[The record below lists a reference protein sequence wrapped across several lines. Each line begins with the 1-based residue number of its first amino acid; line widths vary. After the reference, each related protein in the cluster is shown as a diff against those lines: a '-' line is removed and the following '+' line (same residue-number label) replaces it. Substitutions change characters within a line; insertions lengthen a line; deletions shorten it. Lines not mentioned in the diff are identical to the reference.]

1 MKRKVIVLN
10 NDCINKYGYRFE
22 VSDLE
27 KALAQQ
33 WRAGSPSFISHD
45 YHRPIAWT
53 APFGLWVTPV
63 ETVLMGVVHYIETD
77 VDSELIEILTK
88 NFLCDKVLNNSGE
101 ALKMFPEDL
110 RKHASE
116 KGYIVNRECVSIV
129 DPGIAKRVLPNLFET
144 SDLDKRSLVDLKKL
158 KPIAPGVFEVDGYA
172 VFAHRFF
179 RRSLSSIN
187 NLNQKFL
194 ASLQDL
200 TRREKLKVKIS
211 LDPDSIGLVDT
222 YVNPIE
228 LDFWWGPKFSESLND
243 IPAGVTQ
250 YKSNERQRLF
260 SGIEIT
266 EFWWHPQNGIQSL
279 ECEEIR
285 DFPSYGVSDKKYG
298 LRYVHSMIDK
308 DGAPDHL
315 DGAIR
320 LYDEEAYIE
329 RLGVSIAKAGKNT
342 EYFKL
347 WRIDGALGISE
358 WKSLISDFYKDNYLI
373 GEYFGEKHEE
383 HSAEVD
389 LDEDATLKYVH
400 PVLTQQQGV
409 QICISYHNCIEENNS
424 SKIHICPSDRL
435 RDAEH
440 SIRFIEL
447 LATNYLKLVRQS
459 SDTPVSISEDIKI
472 FAFEDHN
479 VNLPLV
485 IFRGNDSHIQAT
497 NMMAC
502 LLDACKELNGWG
514 VKIVSASFGVE
525 YDDMM
530 FKFSIIGHPQSIVDY
545 LEQSLFS
552 FPDSSFQ
559 FGEWAKFQRDLLGKG
574 FKVGDGSSHS
584 LGFMSHIGELKVAR
598 KYLSNDAYDLE
609 VGQLTLKLKDPS
621 PKLLELLESAEL
633 TGAPVFQIG
642 AVECETCRKNY
653 FRCGCIQKS
662 QIGVHRKIF
671 SVFWARS
678 STAS

>member
-1 MKRKVIVLN
+1 MKRKVVVLN

-22 VSDLE
+22 VPDLE

-33 WRAGSPSFISHD
+33 WRTGSPSFISHD

-63 ETVLMGVVHYIETD
+63 ETVLMGVMHSTETD
-77 VDSELIEILTK
+77 GDSELIAFLTK
-88 NFLCDKVLNNSGE
+88 NFLCDKVLNSSGE
-101 ALKMFPEDL
+101 ALQMFPEGL
-110 RKHASE
+110 RKHTSE
-116 KGYIVNRECVSIV
+116 SSYIVNRECVSIV
-129 DPGIAKRVLPNLFET
+129 DPGIAKRVLPKLFET

-200 TRREKLKVKIS
+200 TSREKLKVKIS
-211 LDPDSIGLVDT
+211 LDPDSIGLLDT

-228 LDFWWGPKFSESLND
+228 LDFWWGPKFTESLND
-243 IPAGVTQ
+243 IPEGVTQ

-285 DFPSYGVSDKKYG
+285 DFPSYGVSDEKYG

-308 DGAPDHL
+308 DGVPDHL

-320 LYDEEAYIE
+320 LYDEESYIE

-347 WRIDGALGISE
+347 WRIDGPLGISE

-389 LDEDATLKYVH
+389 FYEDATLKYVH
-400 PVLTQQQGV
+400 PLLTQQQGV
-409 QICISYHNCIEENNS
+409 QICISYHECIEENS
-424 SKIHICPSDRL
+424 SSEIHICPSDRL
-435 RDAEH
+435 RDADH
-440 SIRFIEL
+440 SIRFVEL

-459 SDTPVSISEDIKI
+459 SNKPVSISDDVKI

-479 VNLPLV
+479 VNLPL
-485 IFRGNDSHIQAT
+485 IICRGNDSYIQAK
-497 NMMAC
+497 NMMVC
-502 LLDACKELNGWG
+502 LLESCKELKGWG
-514 VKIVSASFGVE
+514 VKIVSASVGVE

-530 FKFSIIGHPQSIVDY
+530 VKFSIVGHPQSIVDY
-545 LEQSLFS
+545 LEQEPFS
-552 FPDSSFQ
+552 FPDSRSQ
-559 FGEWAKFQRDLLGKG
+559 LGGWAKFQRDLLSRVFKG
-574 FKVGDGSSHS
+574 GEGSIHS

-598 KYLSNDAYDLE
+598 KYLFDDAYDFKD
-609 VGQLTLKLKDPS
+609 GQLTLKLKDPS
-621 PKLLELLESAEL
+621 PKLLELLESGEL
-633 TGAPVFQIG
+633 TGAPIFQIG

-653 FRCGCIQKS
+653 FRCGCIQRTK
-662 QIGVHRKIF
+662 IGVHRKIF